1 MVDQEKLIGMVRS
14 AQRGEEKGI
23 TAIYDTFHQEIYYYI
38 FKIVKDEE
46 LAADLTQD
54 AFVDIMQKID
64 TLREPGAFVTWS
76 RQVAYSRCTAH
87 FRKRK
92 ELLADEEEDGYS
104 VFETLEE
111 DRREFIPD
119 AALDLVELKAA
130 VHAMIND
137 LPEEQRA
144 ALMMRY
150 FEELSVEQIAQVQ
163 GTSVGTVKSR
173 LNYGRRALRKAVEDY
188 EQKTGVKLRCAGVV
202 PLLLWLFAQSGK
214 GAAETAAATTAATAT
229 AAAASTTATTASA
242 AAATTGIAAKL
253 VAGGVAL
260 ALVAGGIA
268 GAVMLQP
275 KDSPAPEPERSLV
288 WSGFGVAETPVKNRH
303 FQLTLTE
310 FTEDAVSGHLDVTYC
325 YDDFY
330 STDFTGTGTEAEDG
344 TVCYT
349 LECETPVSGKTD
361 TTAELIYDPETE
373 QMSFENIYYYQSTME
388 RWPLETGTVLF
399 RDEKWQG
406 QGSCDFC
413 RADDHLFVME
423 IGEKTETVIRG
434 KITMYADGKV
444 EQSSGFTARG
454 YGHEKGAYYEA
465 LLESPWAG
473 LREPLRSFVV
483 TYDSDT
489 DSLTFQGTWYN
500 AQLQREIP

>member
-1 MVDQEKLIGMVRS
+1 MVENEKLIGMVRS
-14 AQRGEEKGI
+14 AQRGEEQGI
-23 TAIYDTFHQEIYYYI
+23 TALYDTFHQEIYYYI

-54 AFVDIMQKID
+54 TFVDIMQKID

-92 ELLADEEEDGYS
+92 ELLVDEEEDGYS

-130 VHAMIND
+130 VHAMIDD
-137 LPEEQRA
+137 LPKEQRA

-163 GTSVGTVKSR
+163 GTSEGTVKSR
-173 LNYGRRALRKAVEDY
+173 LNYGRKALRKAVEDY
-188 EQKTGVKLRCAGVV
+188 EQKTGIKLRCAGVV

-214 GAAETAAATTAATAT
+214 GAAETAAATAATTAT
-229 AAAASTTATTASA
+229 AAAATTTATTTTA
-242 AAATTGIAAKL
+242 AAATSGIAAKL

-268 GAVMLQP
+268 GAVMLQS
-275 KDSPAPEPERSLV
+275 KDSPAPERSLV

-310 FTEDAVSGHLDVTYC
+310 FAEDTVSGHLEVTYF
-325 YDDFY
+325 YEDLY
-330 STDFTGTGTEAEDG
+330 STDFTGTGTETEDG

-361 TTAELIYDPETE
+361 REATLIYDPETE
-373 QMSFENIYYYQSTME
+373 RMSFENIYYYQATME
-388 RWPLETGTVLF
+388 RWPLKVGTVLS

-413 RADDHLFVME
+413 GADDHLFVME
-423 IGEKTETVIRG
+423 IGEMTETVIRG
-434 KITMYADGKV
+434 KITMHAGGKV
-444 EQSSGFTARG
+444 EQSSDFTARG
-454 YGHEKGAYYEA
+454 YSHEKGAYYEA
-465 LLESPWAG
+465 LLESPWEG
-473 LREPLRSFVV
+473 LREPLRSAVIS
-483 TYDSDT
+483 YDRDT
-489 DSLTFQGTWYN
+489 DSLTFQGMWYN